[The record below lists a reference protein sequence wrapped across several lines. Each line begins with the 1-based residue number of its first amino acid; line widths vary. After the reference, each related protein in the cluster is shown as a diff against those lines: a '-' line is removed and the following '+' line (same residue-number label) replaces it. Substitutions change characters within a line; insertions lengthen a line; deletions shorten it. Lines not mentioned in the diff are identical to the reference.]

1 MIRFI
6 PFKSYLIFPLIAY
19 LLALPS
25 CLMGRPSPVSQGN
38 IIKSMVVN
46 KRGQDMVLTIQG
58 ELNPAQLAGISIRQ
72 EGKSKNFSL
81 TLPNTMIDTETLPS
95 SSLKFSDN
103 PVLEGV
109 QMEEELISDGED
121 KKALPIVK
129 LAFQGK
135 KVINPELV
143 KPIQKNALEI
153 RFKDT
158 NPEKVTVKRNV
169 QEKKVVFERKQMLI
183 TQKTAMGIRKIYR
196 KPTLMQVS
204 ILNASGS
211 SERAYKLSVYL
222 GDIQKKYIEK
232 TLGCKLDITNISKT
246 AYEDIPVT
254 TLYFKE
260 NFLKNALLLSQ
271 LIPGEQRIVPMR
283 HQKELVGVDIKIY
296 IGKDYR

>member
-1 MIRFI
+1 
-6 PFKSYLIFPLIAY
+6 
-19 LLALPS
+19 
-25 CLMGRPSPVSQGN
+25 MGQPSPVIREN
-38 IIKSMVVN
+38 IIRSLVVS
-46 KRGQDMVLTIQG
+46 KRGQEMILTIQG
-58 ELNPAQLAGISIRQ
+58 ELDPAQLASISITQ
-72 EGKSKNFSL
+72 EEKNKDFFL
-81 TLPNTMIDTETLPS
+81 TLPNTLIDTEALPS
-95 SSLKFSDN
+95 SSHKFDDN

-109 QMEEELISDGED
+109 QIEEKLISNDED
-121 KKALPIVK
+121 KEALFTVK
-129 LAFQGK
+129 LAFKGK
-135 KVINPELV
+135 KIISPELV
-143 KPIQKNALEI
+143 KPIQKNTLEI
-153 RFKDT
+153 RLNET
-158 NPEKVTVKRNV
+158 NPEEVIVKKNV
-169 QEKKVVFERKQMLI
+169 KEEGVVFERKQMLI
-183 TQKTAMGIRKIYR
+183 TQKTATGIRKIYR

-204 ILNASGS
+204 ILNASGR

-246 AYEDIPVT
+246 AYADIPVT